1 MEDDSTDEEWNDLT
15 SVHRP
20 DVPSAGSLGFSI
32 SDADGL
38 RRLHPSA
45 PHALQLCDLYASNVD
60 PIFKILHIP
69 TMQRLVS
76 TKSANPNQ
84 IPPGEPSTALLF
96 AIYYSAITTL
106 TEKECLATFE
116 NGKETLLAR
125 YRTGV
130 ENGLANADFI
140 RRPNFC
146 SLQALTIFMVNLI
159 LCWTRIIS
167 SELSRITG
175 RTAGKQ

>member
-1 MEDDSTDEEWNDLT
+1 MKDMVEDDSTDEEEWNDLT
-15 SVHRP
+15 SIHRP
-20 DVPSAGSLGFSI
+20 DLPSAGSLGFSV

-38 RRLHPSA
+38 RRLHPST
-45 PHALQLCDLYASNVD
+45 PHALQLCTLYASNVD

-69 TMQRLVS
+69 AMQRLVRM
-76 TKSANPNQ
+76 KSKNPDH

-106 TEKECLATFE
+106 TEKDCLATFE
-116 NGKETLLAR
+116 NGKETLLAQ

-140 RRPNFC
+140 RKPHFT
-146 SLQALTIFMVNLI
+146 SLQALTIFMVG
-159 LCWTRIIS
+159 
-167 SELSRITG
+167 LSFARP
-175 RTAGKQ
+175 